1 MKIPT
6 RSRYR
11 KRIGAF
17 SAVDVKHDESVV
29 SFSTAAEFYN
39 FDMSS
44 GSLRDGYGLELN
56 KLVPVSSSG
65 YWVYRYYSEEAGRNV
80 DQYVYQTVMGALR
93 YYDSYTGRTKL
104 ISTTS
109 YPPIDALNYR
119 LNGKDVLLM
128 SCEGHRLLTWDGAAL
143 VEHAETPVITSMA
156 LHYERLFVTSR
167 SDPTKVF
174 FSDDLD
180 PTNWTASATE
190 GGFIELLDE
199 RGELNKVVSF
209 ANYLYIF
216 RDRGISRVTAYADQ
230 TEFSVAN
237 LFVSAGRIYP
247 ESIAKCGTVIT
258 FLASDGLY
266 VFDGYECRRV
276 LRELDGLF
284 TDRAVACAFHNG
296 KYFLSCVMDFAD
308 GLSIGCESVEHT
320 ANALLVFDP
329 VSGEYS
335 ITRGVDIGF
344 LGSCSFDGT
353 DFLMAHDKLS
363 SGVVVRNGMRFNK
376 LLPKRWRGPMT
387 DFGAPDMT
395 KAVREI
401 YVDSATDCALTV
413 DVGKKIKTKTAA
425 AGSRRVRF
433 NVAAKRLSLA
443 IDCDASDCNIAPP
456 TLVYTSY

>member
-1 MKIPT
+1 MRIPT

-17 SAVDVKHDESVV
+17 AATDVKHDESVV
-29 SFSTAAEFYN
+29 PFSTAAECYN
-39 FDMSS
+39 FDTSA

-56 KLVPVSSSG
+56 KTVPVASMG

-80 DQYVYQTVMGALR
+80 DQYVFQLSTGALR
-93 YYDSYTGRTKL
+93 YYDSYTGKTRL
-104 ISTTS
+104 ITSTA
-109 YPPIDALNYR
+109 YPRIDAVNYR

-128 SCEGHRLLTWDGAAL
+128 SCDGHRLLTWDGATL
-143 VEHAETPVITSMA
+143 VEHEGPVISSMA

-167 SDPTKVF
+167 EEPTKVF

-247 ESIAKCGTVIT
+247 ESIAKCGTVIV

-266 VFDGYECRRV
+266 VFDGYECSRV
-276 LRELDGLF
+276 LRNLDGLF
-284 TDRAVACAFHNG
+284 TDKAVACAFHDG
-296 KYFLSCVMDFAD
+296 RYYLSCVMDFAD
-308 GLSIGCESVEHT
+308 GRTVGCESDEHT

-329 VSGEYS
+329 ISGEHS
-335 ITRGVDIGF
+335 ITRGVDISF
-344 LGSCSFDGT
+344 LGSCSFDGA
-353 DFLMAHDKLS
+353 DFLMAHDRLS
-363 SGVVVRNGMRFNK
+363 SGIVVRNGMRFTRP
-376 LLPKRWRGPMT
+376 LPKHWRGPVT
-387 DFGAPDMT
+387 DFGAPDKT

-401 YVDSATDCALTV
+401 YIDSATECTIAV
-413 DVGKKIKTKTAA
+413 DTQKKIKRKTVA

-433 NVAAKRLSLA
+433 NVAAKRMSLA
-443 IDCDASDCNIAPP
+443 IDTDANGCNIAPP